1 MKKAF
6 LAWIIVLFACCLCAD
21 SIENQPLKLIQSVDL
36 PNYSGD
42 FDHFAVDLEKGRLF
56 LAAEDHGTIE
66 VFDLKSGKRIK
77 SVSGFEAPH
86 SFLYMPQVSR
96 LLVTDSGKSLS
107 KILNANDFTVVKTLR
122 ITPGADSIG
131 FDRNAHQL
139 YIVTGGKDAHL
150 DYSFLSIV
158 DPVNGRHI
166 DDIRFA
172 ANHVEAMAIEE
183 SGPRLFVNVT
193 DKNYVAV
200 VDREKRQI
208 VDRWPVNECRQNS
221 PIALDESNHRLFVVC
236 RQPGM
241 LVVFD
246 TSTGKSVMTLA
257 APERSD
263 DVVFDAARH
272 RIYVP
277 GGEGYIGIYQQKT
290 PDQYEPLS
298 KVASAAGAKTALLVP
313 ELKRL
318 YVAVSPGEGK
328 VGAKVLTFAVGD

>member
-1 MKKAF
+1 MKKSF
-6 LAWIIVLFACCLCAD
+6 LVWFALLFACHLSAD
-21 SIENQPLKLIQSVDL
+21 SIDSSPLSLMQSVDL

-42 FDHFAVDLEKGRLF
+42 FDHLAVDLAKGRLF

-77 SVSGFEAPH
+77 SVGGFEAPH
-86 SFLYMPQVSR
+86 SFLYMPEVNR
-96 LLVTDSGKSLS
+96 LLVTDSGKGLS
-107 KILNANDFTVVKTLR
+107 KILNADDFRVLKTLK
-122 ITPGADSIG
+122 ITPGADSVG
-131 FDRNAHQL
+131 FDRSARQL

-150 DYSFLSIV
+150 DHSFLSIV

-166 DDIRFA
+166 DDIPFA
-172 ANHVEAMAIEE
+172 ANHVEAMAIEQ
-183 SGPRLFVNVT
+183 SGTRLFINIT

-208 VDRWPVNECRQNS
+208 VDKWPVNQCKQNS
-221 PIALDESNHRLFVVC
+221 PIALDETNHRLFVVC

-246 TSTGKSVMTLA
+246 TDTGQSVTSLA
-257 APERSD
+257 APEKSD
-263 DVVFDAARH
+263 EVVFDTEHH

-277 GGEGYIGIYQQKT
+277 GGEGYIGIYRQNT
-290 PDQYEPLS
+290 ADQYQLLS
-298 KVASAAGAKTALLVP
+298 KVATAAGAKTALLVP